1 MVSAPCTRYPKDM
14 KYTPIPQEVAEQARK
29 TLRDGFGHQLRV
41 ERNQGPCRLCLGF
54 SKEPEDLI
62 LLSYQPLAD
71 TNPYAEVGP
80 IFIHPHNCMPYGS
93 HEFPADFLD
102 RELVVRAYDAD
113 GRISDATVAA
123 PGEAQAA
130 SAAFLTD
137 EKIAEVHV
145 RSRSY
150 TCFLFKVERP

>member
-1 MVSAPCTRYPKDM
+1 MVSPTRTRYPEDM
-14 KYTPIPQEVAEQARK
+14 KYTPIPQDVAEQARQ
-29 TLRDGFGHQLRV
+29 TLHDGFGHQLRI
-41 ERNQGPCRLCLGF
+41 ERNQGPCRVCLGF

-71 TNPYAEVGP
+71 TNPYAEIGP
-80 IFIHPHNCMPYGS
+80 IFIHPHKCAPYGS
-93 HEFPADFLD
+93 RAFPAAFLD

-113 GRISDATVAA
+113 GRITDATVAA

-130 SAAFLTD
+130 SAAFLANTD
-137 EKIAEVHV
+137 VAEVHV

>member
-1 MVSAPCTRYPKDM
+1 M
-14 KYTPIPQEVAEQARK
+14 KYTPIPQAIAEQARQ
-29 TLRDGFGHQLRV
+29 TLRDDFGHQLRV
-41 ERNQGPCRLCLGF
+41 ERNHGPCRLCLGF

-62 LLSYQPLAD
+62 LLSYRPLVD

-80 IFIHPHNCMPYGS
+80 VFIHPYPCTPYRAAA
-93 HEFPADFLD
+93 FPPDFLD
-102 RELVVRAYDAD
+102 RELVVRAYDED

-130 SAAFLTD
+130 SAAFLAD
-137 EKIAEVHV
+137 DRVAEVHV

-150 TCFLFKVERP
+150 TCFLFKVERT

>member
-1 MVSAPCTRYPKDM
+1 MNM
-14 KYTPIPQEVAEQARK
+14 KYTPIPQEVAEQARR
-29 TLRDGFGHQLRV
+29 TLRDEFGHQLRV
-41 ERNQGPCRLCLGF
+41 ERNQGPCRICLGS

-71 TNPYAEVGP
+71 TNPYAEIGP
-80 IFIHPHNCMPYGS
+80 IFIHPHTCARYDS
-93 HEFPADFLD
+93 REFPADFLD

-113 GRISDATVAA
+113 GRIADAAVAA
-123 PGEAQAA
+123 PGEAEAV
-130 SAAFLTD
+130 SAAFLTNRD
-137 EKIAEVHV
+137 VAEVHV